1 MELGLHGKVALVT
14 GASKGIGLAIV
25 RALLAEGA
33 TVIAGARS
41 TSPELGELS
50 GNGQLKFVPVDLSE
64 PDAGDA
70 LVNAAG
76 TKVDILVNN
85 VGAVKTR
92 IGGFLEI
99 SDDDWAASLN
109 LNFLAAMRVTRAVLP
124 KMLQA
129 GGGTIVNVASVNAFL
144 PDPAVMDYSAAKAAL
159 WNFAKSLSKEY
170 GRQGIRVNCVSPGP
184 VETDLWL
191 GSGGVADTVSRAT
204 GRTPA
209 DVASAAASGA
219 ATGRFSHPSEIADV
233 VLFLASNKAANAT
246 GSNFTIDGGLIT
258 TL

>member
-1 MELGLHGKVALVT
+1 MELGLHGKVAVVT

-64 PDAGDA
+64 PNAGQA
-70 LVNAAG
+70 LVDAAG

-85 VGAVKTR
+85 VGAAKTR
-92 IGGFLEI
+92 ISGFLEI

-109 LNFLAAMRVTRAVLP
+109 LNFLAAVRVTRAVLP

-144 PDPAVMDYSAAKAAL
+144 PDPAVMDYL
-159 WNFAKSLSKEY
+159 SL
-170 GRQGIRVNCVSPGP
+170 I
-184 VETDLWL
+184 
-191 GSGGVADTVSRAT
+191 
-204 GRTPA
+204 
-209 DVASAAASGA
+209 
-219 ATGRFSHPSEIADV
+219 HI
-233 VLFLASNKAANAT
+233 
-246 GSNFTIDGGLIT
+246 
-258 TL
+258 